1 MKKTLIVFLLCLGV
15 SMTISAQR
23 ATPSSRDATKL
34 RLAAYFG
41 SFTSVTTISG
51 GNTANAIYSISG
63 TFTDPS
69 SVYDASNI
77 NVGMF
82 FLDGTCNM
90 YKITSITSANA
101 LSGLLTIRVAPLGT
115 SATEVAEPEPSL
127 EGFIFDPT
135 PNLLLPQWVYNMSP
149 KLESCLFSHMANILD
164 LKIGSITP
172 SILIK
177 TTSYSLSNYDDTVLF
192 DIAAASTLTL
202 PSASANTAKVFKIGK
217 IDESTNILT
226 ISPAIRL
233 TASTSISTL
242 NYPRTFIVQSDG
254 TDWRVINQN

>member
-1 MKKTLIVFLLCLGV
+1 MFLLCFGL
-15 SMTISAQR
+15 SITTYSQR
-23 ATPSSRDATKL
+23 ATSSSRDATQV
-34 RLAAYFG
+34 RLAATLAVTSSTLSSGTINTTSAVYTVVGTYSDPSGKFG
-41 SFTSVTTISG
+41 GSSVTAGMMLIDGACKMYQITQFNSSNLG
-51 GNTANAIYSISG
+51 GTL
-63 TFTDPS
+63 
-69 SVYDASNI
+69 NI
-77 NVGMF
+77 NVKPVG
-82 FLDGTCNM
+82 
-90 YKITSITSANA
+90 A
-101 LSGLLTIRVAPLGT
+101 LS
-115 SATEVAEPEPSL
+115 TEVTAPSTGL
-127 EGFIFDPT
+127 TGLVFDPT
-135 PNLLLPQWVYNMSP
+135 PNLLLPQWVFNMP
-149 KLESCLFSHMANILD
+149 VKVQSCLLSHMANILD
-164 LKIGSITP
+164 LKLGNISP

-177 TTSYSLSNYDDTVLF
+177 TTDYSLSNYDDTVLF